1 MPLKTYRLIFFTLVI
16 LLFIEAGL
24 EFRAQHKGWNTILG
38 GLIEKTSNKGSAGK
52 SDFGPS
58 QDFPFR
64 SLIVP
69 IQKEP
74 GTSRLWIASSSYAQ
88 DNYFNA
94 SKIFPSLLGI
104 KLNRS
109 GFRVQV
115 FNAAQEGQSIEGNL
129 KVLKEI
135 GAKWKPDY
143 ILLYQMN
150 NEINELSQQFFAN
163 AQSASKVKHDPNEKE
178 APIKPKV
185 NWGEKFIEKTT
196 VYQLLKENV
205 TARLSQSRILVDGV
219 GNGLENAYRQR
230 IYDFIN
236 TSRSMGAIPI
246 LCTFATSQDLR
257 YPKEAPE
264 SVKNFLLRYNIYLSI
279 PGWYKTIDKFNED
292 IRQIGKE
299 QNVPVIDLSH
309 ELSGK
314 PGYFRDFVHFT
325 PEGHE
330 KMAQYLTKELLEMR
344 SNHEL

>member
-1 MPLKTYRLIFFTLVI
+1 MPIKTYRLIFLTLVI
-16 LLFIEAGL
+16 LLLIEAGL
-24 EFRAQHKGWNTILG
+24 EFRAQFKGWNTILG
-38 GLIEKTSNKGSAGK
+38 GLIAQTSNKGSARQ

-69 IQKEP
+69 VQKEP

-94 SKIFPSLLGI
+94 SKIFPSLLGEE
-104 KLNRS
+104 LNQS
-109 GFRVQV
+109 GFRIQV
-115 FNAAQEGQSIEGNL
+115 LNAAQEGQSIEGNL
-129 KVLKEI
+129 KVIKEI
-135 GAKWKPDY
+135 AAKWKPDY

-150 NEINELSQQFFAN
+150 NDINELSQQYLSGSQTPSN
-163 AQSASKVKHDPNEKE
+163 TKHDANEKA

-185 NWGEKFIEKTT
+185 NWGEKFIERTT

-205 TARLSQSRILVDGV
+205 TARLSQSRILVEGV
-219 GNGLENAYRQR
+219 GNEIEDAYRQR

-236 TSRSMGAIPI
+236 TSRSIGATPV

-257 YPKEAPE
+257 HPKEAPE

-279 PGWYKTIDKFNED
+279 PGWFKTIDKFNED

-299 QNVPVIDLSH
+299 QHVPVIDLSRD
-309 ELSGK
+309 LSGK
-314 PGYFRDFVHFT
+314 SVYFRDFVHFT
-325 PEGHE
+325 PEGHQWI
-330 KMAQYLTKELLEMR
+330 AQYIAKELLEKR